1 MKHAYLIIAHNEF
14 GILEKL
20 IKLIDDE
27 RNDVYIHIDK
37 KVKNF
42 DFEYFKKI
50 PKYSEI
56 KFVKRYDIAWGSFS
70 MVECEVELLKNAV
83 FSKIEYEYIL
93 LISGVDM
100 ILKSQEYINN
110 FFEENKGKE
119 FVHFTYK
126 DINDKTK
133 ERISLYN
140 FFIRRKRGLILKILA
155 NIILTLQR
163 IFGVNRLKNKNIE
176 VQKGSQWFSITREF
190 AEYIISKEDFIR
202 KTFNHSYCADEVF
215 VQTLIMNSEFKNN
228 LFDKNFDDDHYACL
242 RCIDWKRGNPWIFRK
257 DDYDML
263 VNSNAIF
270 ARKFSEKVDK
280 DIVDM
285 IFINLKGEI

>member
-83 FSKIEYEYIL
+83 FSKIEYEYIH